1 MNAIYFN
8 SQQQLSTYEGNNK
21 IIFSLEIR
29 KVQGCYP
36 LTGLVKWW
44 YNENFQ
50 RQARAITGLAF
61 SIVWGLRNDSLFVL
75 R

>member
-8 SQQQLSTYEGNNK
+8 SQQQLSIYEGNNK

-36 LTGLVKWW
+36 LTGLVK
-44 YNENFQ
+44 
-50 RQARAITGLAF
+50 
-61 SIVWGLRNDSLFVL
+61 
-75 R
+75 